1 MITTTTTGKIKNFK
15 TIEPHNTSF
24 LVMNLPLT
32 SKKVHKKLDF
42 AHIEGSCTN
51 SAMKTT

>member
-24 LVMNLPLT
+24 LVMKPPADL
-32 SKKVHKKLDF
+32 KKVHKKLDF
-42 AHIEGSCTN
+42 AHIEGSCTIQQ
-51 SAMKTT
+51 